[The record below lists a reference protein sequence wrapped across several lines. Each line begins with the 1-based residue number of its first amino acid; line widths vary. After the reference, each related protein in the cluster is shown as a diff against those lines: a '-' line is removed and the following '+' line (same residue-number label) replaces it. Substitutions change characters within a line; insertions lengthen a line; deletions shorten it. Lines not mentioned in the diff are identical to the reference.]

1 MPDEGAPRDHVAE
14 SGAAEPGA
22 AEPVT
27 AEPGAAE
34 TVAAEARA
42 AEPRAAAPGPA
53 EPERSMGVPEQAPGR
68 PTDPSATSLSAD
80 LFAAWTRLDGP
91 AQLMAAG
98 SLAAMALI
106 LVGLPFGVW
115 LSAQFAGLVLLASAI
130 TATTAW
136 FGNQPS
142 VEAMPVP
149 IRPIEHGG
157 AVVAAVLAALR
168 LVEAMFDLGEI
179 DGLRGFVGL
188 GFAVA
193 LVVATF
199 AVVVALDRR
208 GTDVRADV
216 VGGDQGTRRATLG
229 WALVVLGWLV
239 NLSVSFWTMG
249 QAALPVATLTI
260 AALLIV
266 EAPRI
271 ESPVPLA
278 WVGATVAA
286 FGALLLLGQW
296 GDLLALGRLRYA
308 LGPVDFVGILIC
320 TAGTALVISGGIE
333 TGRLRWAASHPPTNS
348 PG

>member
-1 MPDEGAPRDHVAE
+1 MPDEGAPRGHVAE
-14 SGAAEPGA
+14 PGPAEPAAAEPGAAGPAA

-27 AEPGAAE
+27 AE
-34 TVAAEARA
+34 T
-42 AEPRAAAPGPA
+42 EPAAPDSP
-53 EPERSMGVPEQAPGR
+53 EPDRSMGVPEQAPGR
-68 PTDPSATSLSAD
+68 STGPSANSLLTD

-106 LVGLPFGVW
+106 LLGLPFGVW

-136 FGNQPS
+136 FGDEPI

-149 IRPIEHGG
+149 MRLIEHGG
-157 AVVAAVLAALR
+157 AVVAAVLAVLK
-168 LVEAMFDLGEI
+168 LVEAMIDLNEI
-179 DGLRGFVGL
+179 DGVRGFVRL

-193 LVVATF
+193 LVVATL

-208 GTDVRADV
+208 GTDLRADV
-216 VGGDQGTRRATLG
+216 LRGDQGTRRATLG
-229 WALVVLGWLV
+229 WALVLLGWLV

-249 QAALPVATLTI
+249 QAALPVASMTL
-260 AALLIV
+260 AALFIV
-266 EAPRI
+266 EATRI

-278 WVGATVAA
+278 WVGVTVAA

-308 LGPVDFVGILIC
+308 LGPADFLGILSC

-333 TGRLRWAASHPPTNS
+333 TGRLRWALRHPPTEK